1 MTALAPHLS
10 AFLREH
16 LPRERNASRHT
27 SAAYACTYK
36 LLLCFAADRLTIR
49 PAQIEIEH
57 LNTATVLAFLD
68 HIEGGRANTARS
80 RNARL
85 AAIKAFF
92 RYLEFRLAACLDQAR
107 QIQAIPMKKFDEALI
122 DYLTPTELQAVLN
135 APDLQRPHGRRDAAM
150 LHLAFAGGLRVSELT
165 GLQVGQLD
173 QRPPV
178 SVHIIGKGRRER
190 VLPLWKETWEAL
202 RTWLRVRPSNGDAEL
217 FLNARGRTMSRFGF
231 AHVLAKHVAV
241 ASKTAPTLASK
252 QVTPHV
258 LRHTCAM
265 HMLKATGD
273 VRKVSLW
280 LGHASLQSTEIYLR
294 CDPGEKLE
302 TLDAAMPPQV
312 RKGRFRDAPDQVLAL
327 LKTVASGRELC

>member
-27 SAAYACTYK
+27 GAAYACTYK
-36 LLLCFAADRLTIR
+36 LLLCFAADRLTLR

-57 LNTATVLAFLD
+57 LDTTTVLAFLD
-68 HIEGGRANTARS
+68 HIEEGRANTARS

-107 QIQAIPMKKFDEALI
+107 QIHAIPMKKFDEALI
-122 DYLTPTELQAVLN
+122 DFLTPIELQAVLDAPN
-135 APDLQRPHGRRDAAM
+135 ARNVYGRRDAAM
-150 LHLAFAGGLRVSELT
+150 LHLAFASGLRVSELV
-165 GLQVGQLD
+165 GLRLSQLD
-173 QRPPV
+173 QRAPV
-178 SVHIIGKGRRER
+178 SVHVVGKGRRER
-190 VLPLWKETWEAL
+190 VLPLWKETWDAL
-202 RTWLRVRPSNGDAEL
+202 RAWLHVRSTDGDAEL
-217 FLNARGRTMSRFGF
+217 FLNARGRAMSRFGF

-241 ASKTAPTLASK
+241 ASKTVPALSSK

-302 TLDAAMPPQV
+302 TIEAATPPQL
-312 RKGRFRDAPDQVLAL
+312 RKGRFRDAPDQVLAML
-327 LKTVASGRELC
+327 NAVASGK

>member
-231 AHVLAKHVAV
+231 AHVLLSTSPSRPKPRPPWPVSRSRRTCCAIPARCTCSKPPAMFERSRSGSGTPACRAPRSTFAAIRAKN
-241 ASKTAPTLASK
+241 SRPSTRQCP
-252 QVTPHV
+252 
-258 LRHTCAM
+258 
-265 HMLKATGD
+265 LKCEKADSAT
-273 VRKVSLW
+273 
-280 LGHASLQSTEIYLR
+280 H
-294 CDPGEKLE
+294 
-302 TLDAAMPPQV
+302 
-312 RKGRFRDAPDQVLAL
+312 
-327 LKTVASGRELC
+327 